1 MKNKGGP
8 VVLASYEDI
17 FENNDA
23 SDGGADRVIE
33 VALRE
38 LYAFENHPFKVV
50 DDESMMD
57 TVESVKRVGVLVP
70 AIVRARQGGGYEIIS
85 GHRRKRACELAGL
98 RTMPVIVRDMD
109 DDEAIIYMVDTNLQR
124 DTILPSEKA
133 FAYKMKMDAI
143 KRQAGRRT
151 KNCSQVETNLTGK
164 RSAAVLAEK
173 SDDSKPQIFRYIR
186 LTELIPDLLTM
197 VDEKSMAFNPAV
209 ELSYLT
215 ENEQEILCEAIDLT
229 EATPSLSQAQR
240 LKKLSQ
246 AGPEPLTMEV
256 IEAILAEEKKD
267 LDKVVIKGRQLK
279 LYFPSTYTPRQMEEI
294 ILKLLEDWVKKQR
307 FTLQQSPL
315 ES

>member
-1 MKNKGGP
+1 MRSKGGS

-17 FENNDA
+17 FGSNDA
-23 SDGGADRVIE
+23 ADGGADRVIE
-33 VALRE
+33 VSLPE
-38 LYAFENHPFKVV
+38 LYAFENHPFKVM
-50 DDESMMD
+50 DDESMAD
-57 TVESVKRVGVLVP
+57 TVESVKRVGVLIP

-124 DTILPSEKA
+124 ETILPSEKA

-151 KNCSQVETNLTGK
+151 KNLSPLETNLIGK
-164 RSAAVLAEK
+164 NSGTILAEK

-186 LTELIPDLLTM
+186 LTELIPDLLSK
-197 VDEKSMAFNPAV
+197 VDSQTIAFRPAV
-209 ELSYLT
+209 ELSYLSPD
-215 ENEQEILCEAIDLT
+215 EQEILQEAIELT

-246 AGPEPLTMEV
+246 AGPEPLTMEA

-267 LDKVVIKGRQLK
+267 LDKVVIKGKQLK

-294 ILKLLEDWVKKQR
+294 ILRLLEDWVKKQR
-307 FTLQQSPL
+307 FPLQQSPL